1 MLTPDAG
8 ETTITMTLAEYRA
21 DMRIAMDVGGQVAL
35 LRDTTEKLRE
45 SMKENG

>member
-1 MLTPDAG
+1 MLTPDPS
-8 ETTITMTLAEYRA
+8 ETTITMTLAEYRS
-21 DMRIAMDVGGQVAL
+21 DMEFAAKIGGQVAL

>member
-1 MLTPDAG
+1 MSNPNA
-8 ETTITMTLAEYRA
+8 TITMTLAEYHA
-21 DMRIAMDVGGQVAL
+21 DMRTAADIGGELAL

>member
-21 DMRIAMDVGGQVAL
+21 DMEFAAKIGGDIAH
-35 LRDTTEKLRE
+35 LRE
-45 SMKENG
+45 FIEQATEFRKSL